1 MSSVK
6 EQNSI
11 PTGKVERAARFALT
25 GAKLGVNYVK
35 HYTRKL
41 LDPEVSKEELHEANA
56 EDIYDVLSNLK
67 GSALKVAQMLSLD
80 RGFLP
85 PAYARRFALS
95 QYNAP
100 PLSGPLVVN
109 TFLKTLGK
117 TPSQLFDRF
126 NPHAAHAASIG
137 QVHEAWKN
145 GKKLAVKIQ
154 YPGVAHS
161 VKSDLRIVKPIA
173 IRIVGLQEADMD
185 QYFEEVETKLLEETN
200 YRLELQRSQ
209 ELSAVCNHLPNLIFP
224 RYYPEY
230 SSDRIITMDW
240 LDGLHLQDFLAT
252 QPSQDVRN
260 RAGQA
265 LWDFYQF
272 QVHHL
277 RKVHADPHPGNFL
290 FQADGQV
297 GIIDFGC
304 VKEIPQ
310 DFYENYFALTRPE
323 LLRDE
328 AHRRQIFRALG
339 ILHPS
344 DTEKEIRFFTELFQK
359 LIDLTTL
366 PFQREIFDF
375 GDAGFFEEIY
385 TYTDYV
391 YSLPEVRHSKIVRG
405 TRHSLYVNRTYFGL
419 YSILG
424 DLKAQVKTSWQHI
437 EQLKQ
442 YVPARVPSGGQLL
455 PSECVSEG

>member
-11 PTGKVERAARFALT
+11 PTGKVERAALFALT

-41 LDPEVSKEELHEANA
+41 LDPEVSTDELHEANA
-56 EDIYDVLSNLK
+56 EDIYGVLSNLK

-95 QYNAP
+95 QYSAP

-109 TFLKTLGK
+109 TFLKSLGK
-117 TPSQLFDRF
+117 APSRLFDRF
-126 NPHAAHAASIG
+126 NLHATHAASIG

-209 ELSAVCNHLPNLIFP
+209 KLSAVCSHLPNLIFP

-277 RKVHADPHPGNFL
+277 RQVHADPHPGNFL
-290 FQADGQV
+290 FQPDGRV

-310 DFYENYFALTRPE
+310 DFYENYFALTRPD

-328 AHRRQIFRALG
+328 AHRRQVFRALG
-339 ILHPS
+339 ILHPN
-344 DTEKEIRFFTELFQK
+344 DTEKDIRFFTDLFQK

-375 GDAGFFEEIY
+375 GAAGFFEEIY
-385 TYTDYV
+385 AYTDYV

-405 TRHSLYVNRTYFGL
+405 TRHSLYINRTYFGL

-437 EQLKQ
+437 EELKK
-442 YVPARVPSGGQLL
+442 YLPSRMAADGQL
-455 PSECVSEG
+455 PSKSESAG